1 MEQLRDDVQLA
12 AAEAFDDR
20 TEALNAE
27 YLSMQQQLAA
37 VADDLFRARQL
48 RIGELLE
55 RERLA
60 ERLEHLVEALPG
72 AVLVTDTDGIVTE
85 CNASAPAWLGRPL
98 VGASVDEI
106 FARLDWVDCDQAA
119 RLRTPDGRWLALSRR
134 QLPNA
139 CGELLLL
146 TDDTEAEVLRQ
157 HLARQNR
164 LAEMGEMSARL
175 AHQVRTPLS
184 AAVLYLTQAQTYEN
198 PPSDYQHYV
207 GNAVERLR
215 DLERLVNDMLLFA
228 RGVPAVATPVDIGSV
243 LDDVID
249 TFEPQLD
256 DPLRLQWTGNDGAVC
271 VNGSRHALF
280 NAVSN
285 LIANA
290 VQFSPADDPIAITL
304 TATDNQVSISIR
316 DHGPGVPTEFQDR
329 IFEPFFSTQSSGTGL
344 GLAVVHSVAQ
354 AHGGEI
360 SVHDHPDGA
369 EFVLTLPVPASL
381 PSVPPQTPV
390 GASLYA

>member
-1 MEQLRDDVQLA
+1 MEQLRDDVRLA

-27 YLSMQQQLAA
+27 YLSMQRQLAA

-85 CNASAPAWLGRPL
+85 CNACAPAWLGRPL

-106 FARLDWVDCDQAA
+106 FARHDWVDGEQAA

-134 QLPNA
+134 RLPNA
-139 CGELLLL
+139 SGELLLL

-184 AAVLYLTQAQTYEN
+184 AAVLYLTQAQTFDAI
-198 PPSDYQHYV
+198 PSDYQHYV
-207 GNAVERLR
+207 TNAVERLR

-256 DPLRLQWTGNDGAVC
+256 DPLRLQWTGDDTPVC

-280 NAVSN
+280 NAISN

-290 VQFSPADDPIAITL
+290 VQFSPAEDPIDISL
-304 TATDNQVSISIR
+304 TSTGKQVAISIR
-316 DHGPGVPTEFQDR
+316 DHGPGVPHEFHDR

-344 GLAVVHSVAQ
+344 GLAVVHAVAQ
-354 AHGGEI
+354 AHGGDIRVE
-360 SVHDHPDGA
+360 DHPDGA
-369 EFVLTLPVPASL
+369 EFTLTLPILESQ
-381 PSVPPQTPV
+381 PSATPITPSE
-390 GASLYA
+390 AILHA